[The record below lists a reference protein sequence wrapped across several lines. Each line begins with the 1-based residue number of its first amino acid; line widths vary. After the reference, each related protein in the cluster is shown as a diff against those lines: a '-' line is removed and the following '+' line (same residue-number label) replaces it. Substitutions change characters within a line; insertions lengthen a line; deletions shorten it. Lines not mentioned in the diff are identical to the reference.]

1 MKRNFSKNQAG
12 YVALVS
18 AILVSGV
25 MMALAVTISRAAF
38 WGRFDALA
46 RENKIAARE
55 MAKGCADQALLKIA
69 KNEEP
74 IVREMCSDLQINADN
89 DSVYEIIVR
98 ANRKNSF
105 AQLRIVADRV
115 GGEMKILQWEEF

>member
-1 MKRNFSKNQAG
+1 MKKNFSKNQAG

-25 MMALAVTISRAAF
+25 MMALAVSVSRAAF

-46 RENKIAARE
+46 RENKILAQE
-55 MAKGCADQALLKIA
+55 IAKGCADQALLKIA

-74 IVREMCSDLQINADN
+74 VAWEMCSDLQINADN
-89 DSVYEIIVR
+89 DPVYEIIAR
-98 ANRKNSF
+98 ADWKNSF
-105 AQLRIVADRV
+105 AQLRIVADRT
-115 GGEMKILQWEEF
+115 GGKIKILQWEES

>member
-89 DSVYEIIVR
+89 DSVYEIIAR

-105 AQLRIVADRV
+105 VQLRIVADCA
-115 GGEMKILQWEEF
+115 GGKMKILQWEEF

>member
-12 YVALVS
+12 YVALVP

-89 DSVYEIIVR
+89 DSVYEIIAR

-105 AQLRIVADRV
+105 VQLRIVADCA
-115 GGEMKILQWEEF
+115 GGKMKILQWEEF

>member
-1 MKRNFSKNQAG
+1 MKKNFSKNQAG

-25 MMALAVTISRAAF
+25 MMALAVSVSRAAF

-46 RENKIAARE
+46 RENKIVARE
-55 MAKGCADQALLKIA
+55 MAKGCAEQALLKIS

-74 IVREMCSDLQINADN
+74 IVWEMCSDLRINADN
-89 DSVYEIIVR
+89 DPVYEIIAR
-98 ANRKNSF
+98 ADWKNSF
-105 AQLRIVADRV
+105 ARLRIVAERN
-115 GGEMKILQWEEF
+115 GGEIKILQWEEF